1 MDFKSDSRFAAVA
14 KDPRFRQVPKQER
27 KVKIDKRFQGMFTDK
42 RFKLKYSVDKRG
54 RPENQTSGENLKK
67 FYELEEEDEDEEEAI
82 KSVSEEDSDGGQS
95 SKQDAGKSSQKK
107 KQARRRSGRELLLA
121 FKRRK
126 ARLYGPED
134 ANQSINNT
142 FPLTDNVSEE
152 DNDMESCTDN
162 EEEESGLGSDES
174 PGKRSKGKRRDVEP
188 DSDSDSDSD
197 SKSKLSW
204 QKQKQ
209 RGIDLARGEG
219 NVETSSSDSD
229 SEDEAPATATQG
241 PVMDEICHNW
251 GELDAEAPREEATS
265 SRLAVCNIDWDCV
278 TASDL
283 FVLLNSFK
291 PSGGVLHS
299 VKIYPSEFGL
309 ERMREEDAKG
319 PQELVEKDE
328 KKERLSGI
336 QQERYQREKLRKYQ
350 MQRLKYYYAVA
361 DCDNADTANTIYE
374 QCDGMEYETSASKL
388 DLRFIPDDTTF
399 DHEPKGV
406 ACEAPEASQFK
417 PLEFQTTALTRSS
430 VQLTWDENDKRRAK
444 ETDELFKSRK
454 KMEEMESHIQAY
466 LASSSEEEEEED
478 VEDRVEGSLN
488 EETEESENATPVSQ
502 KDRINKYRNLLRGIE
517 EKEKQ
522 DGDKDMEMEISW
534 EPGLKESTQE
544 IVKKKAESSSST
556 PWEQYLE
563 KKKDKKKERQQER
576 KKLKAGQNTKDV
588 DIGEEIQAFS
598 DDELPD
604 DIDLNDSF
612 FKDSLKESESGGKGK
627 RKGKKEQ
634 DMKTEEELEEE
645 KQRKAALELLMLDE
659 EDDGRQHF
667 NLKSIIENE
676 NMTKSKR
683 KRQLKQKRKLGQP
696 EEEVHTAIQDK
707 FEINAADP
715 RFDALFT
722 SHEYAIDPSDSQYK
736 KTKAMETLVTEKQR
750 RRARREKEGVEDEEK
765 TAEEKKEKKMNVEV
779 SQLVRSI
786 KNKTEQFHSR
796 KKLKI
801 DS

>member
-14 KDPRFRQVPKQER
+14 KDPRYRQVPKLER

-54 RPENQTSGENLKK
+54 RPENQTSKENLKK
-67 FYELEEEDEDEEEAI
+67 FYELEEDEEEAI
-82 KSVSEEDSDGGQS
+82 KDVSDEDSERGES
-95 SKQDAGKSSQKK
+95 AGRHCLKK
-107 KQARRRSGRELLLA
+107 KQTRRRSGREVVMA

-126 ARLYGPED
+126 ARLSASED
-134 ANQSINNT
+134 RGKKISDTFTKKAMSIPSSSRDQCT
-142 FPLTDNVSEE
+142 LRRGDRLTRSEE
-152 DNDMESCTDN
+152 DDSDSEDD
-162 EEEESGLGSDES
+162 ESGLGSDDTPE
-174 PGKRSKGKRRDVEP
+174 KRLRGTVLDSE
-188 DSDSDSDSD
+188 SDSESDTD
-197 SKSKLSW
+197 SKPSW
-204 QKQKQ
+204 QKQM
-209 RGIDLARGEG
+209 GVDFARGEG
-219 NVETSSSDSD
+219 NIETSSSESDSD
-229 SEDEAPATATQG
+229 DEVAVTSTQG
-241 PVMDEICHNW
+241 PVIDEICHSW

-265 SRLAVCNIDWDCV
+265 CRLAVCNIDWDCV

-319 PQELVEKDE
+319 PQELVEKDK
-328 KKERLSGI
+328 KKEKLSGI

-350 MQRLKYYYAVA
+350 MQRLKYYYAVV
-361 DCDNADTANTIYE
+361 DCDSADTANAIYD

-388 DLRFIPDDTTF
+388 DLRFVPDDTTF
-399 DHEPKGV
+399 DHEPKDT
-406 ACEAPEASQFK
+406 ASEAPDASQFK

-466 LASSSEEEEEED
+466 LASSSEEEEEEEE
-478 VEDRVEGSLN
+478 EDGRKDGDEDDLN
-488 EETEESENATPVSQ
+488 EEDSENDNPESE
-502 KDRINKYRNLLRGIE
+502 KDRINKYRNLLKGIE

-544 IVKKKAESSSST
+544 IVKKKAESTDAT
-556 PWEQYLE
+556 PWEKYLE
-563 KKKDKKKERQQER
+563 KKKEKKKERKQER
-576 KKLKAGQNTKDV
+576 KKLRAQHENAVET
-588 DIGEEIQAFS
+588 EEPMQAFS

-604 DIDLNDSF
+604 GVDLNDSF
-612 FKDSLKESESGGKGK
+612 FKDSLKESKSGGKSK
-627 RKGKKEQ
+627 KKGKKEEV
-634 DMKTEEELEEE
+634 MKTDEELKEE

-667 NLKSIIENE
+667 NLKNIMENE

-683 KRQLKQKRKLGQP
+683 KRQLKQQRKLGQQ
-696 EEEVHTAIQDK
+696 EEAPAAVRDN
-707 FEINAADP
+707 FEINTADP

-722 SHEYAIDPSDSQYK
+722 SHEYAIDPSDPQYK
-736 KTKAMETLVTEKQR
+736 KTKAMETLISEKQK
-750 RRARREKEGVEDEEK
+750 RREKREVEDEK
-765 TAEEKKEKKMNVEV
+765 RTVEKKEKKMDVEV

-796 KKLKI
+796 KKLKT